1 MCRSRSCWCAVGIAP
16 FCLTCR
22 DLISGGLCGPS
33 ADPVN
38 RENTQRCA
46 AGAAM
51 GGAALHPGCCNGRGH
66 RQAGPAPA
74 TWTELS
80 WKDFLPSQLQHLPPL
95 PGQVGLVCWEE
106 PQCCAAGASQGRTT
120 LGQPAAMAGEAC
132 EQTSTC
138 WEGVAGSA
146 LCTAGGSL
154 RAALPVRGMEHL
166 QLLRVSLLLG

>member
-1 MCRSRSCWCAVGIAP
+1 MCRSPSCWCAVGIAP

-38 RENTQRCA
+38 RENTQKR
-46 AGAAM
+46 AAM
-51 GGAALHPGCCNGRGH
+51 
-66 RQAGPAPA
+66 AGV
-74 TWTELS
+74 TG
-80 WKDFLPSQLQHLPPL
+80 KQDQHLPG
-95 PGQVGLVCWEE
+95 GQSSAGRISCLLSYSTCLHCQVKWASCVGRSHSAVLQELLRAE
-106 PQCCAAGASQGRTT
+106 PPS
-120 LGQPAAMAGEAC
+120 GQPAAMAGEAC

-166 QLLRVSLLLG
+166 QLLRLSVLLG